1 MKEDEAPSSNLPVHL
16 SGHHR
21 ETVSQILHHPVS
33 HNIEWRAVVL
43 LLQAVAQ
50 VKGTHNGRLLVTLGD
65 ETETLEPPR
74 PKGIDSQQV
83 VDLRR
88 MLRGVLATRIDA

>member
-1 MKEDEAPSSNLPVHL
+1 MGHL

-21 ETVSQILHHPVS
+21 ETISQILQHPVS
-33 HNIEWRAVVL
+33 HNIEWRAVES

-50 VKGTHNGRLLVTLGD
+50 VEETHNGKLLVTLGD
-65 ETETLEPPR
+65 ETETFEPASH
-74 PKGIDSQQV
+74 KTIDTQQV

-88 MLRGVLATRIDA
+88 MLKGAGFGDAQETTSHDR